1 MALQNIPEIIN
12 FDKAVALNS
21 SYEGVICHENLP
33 RLAEACTSITGD
45 AEASFRFYKDLQG
58 LRMIEGKVSCEV
70 EVICQRCGEPFKLK
84 LAASYKCSCDYEK
97 AESLKIADRMEFVE
111 PDENSDL
118 NMFSFLEECLLLE
131 LPYAPTHEEGS
142 PDCKRSGSEWSYGEL
157 AKEAE
162 ESPFAALSGLKEA
175 FAKQGK
181 KDR

>member
-21 SYEGVICHENLP
+21 SYEGVIGHENLP

-97 AESLKIADRMEFVE
+97 AENLKIADRMEFVE

-142 PDCKRSGSEWSYGEL
+142 PECKRRGSEWSYGEL